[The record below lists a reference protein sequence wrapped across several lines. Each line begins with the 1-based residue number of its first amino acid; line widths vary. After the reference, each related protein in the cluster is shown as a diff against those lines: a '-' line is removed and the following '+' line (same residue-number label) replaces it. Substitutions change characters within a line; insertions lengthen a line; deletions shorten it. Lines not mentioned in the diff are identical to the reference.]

1 MFQLKSLSKGVALA
15 VGLMACGV
23 CQAQVIVPRTLNM
36 QQVIELAQENSI
48 ASMSNRNTFV
58 SRYWSFRSYRAEM
71 LPSLNLS
78 ADLVQFDRSL
88 VALQDYQT
96 GAIS

>member
-1 MFQLKSLSKGVALA
+1 
-15 VGLMACGV
+15 MACGV
-23 CQAQVIVPRTLNM
+23 CGAQVIVPRTLNM
-36 QQVIELAQENSI
+36 QQVVELAQENSI

-58 SRYWSFRSYRAEM
+58 SRYWSYRSYKAEM

-96 GAIS
+96 GDDYA